1 MAENNTITFYD
12 LTMAHGATTSPF
24 VWATKY
30 ALAHKGFTIDTDI
43 SRHSITWWC

>member
-1 MAENNTITFYD
+1 MAKDNTITFYD

-30 ALAHKGFTIDTDI
+30 ALKH
-43 SRHSITWWC
+43 